1 MIATYCEKIGKM
13 DGLTIDQV
21 ELPPFEK
28 PAARLVNNFAF
39 KLLNEIASDN
49 EDNVVFSPLSIF
61 TSLATLRPAL
71 NGTSLEQLNDVTG
84 LDTIRE
90 SDMNDMYDGI
100 FKKSSSYKL
109 KQASRIYVDRGIR
122 LSRSYRTDLYRMKI
136 SRARRLD
143 FRRAPEESRNKI
155 NKYVKKRTRKLIKEL
170 VPVGAISS
178 ATMMYLV
185 NAIYLK
191 AKWDIPFQKSL
202 TRMRRFRVSN
212 NESIRVETMI
222 SKNTFCTRYSA
233 EWACQVMQQTY
244 KRGEHIYSFSF
255 VIMSPH
261 SAGNFSRFYD
271 DGVTTMQ
278 EKMTRAFNKIWTRRG
293 NRQQQLCS
301 VKLPKFKVD
310 YAENI
315 KEVLK
320 GLGIR
325 DIFSINADF
334 SRLSVRNNRELY
346 VSEARHSAVLS
357 ADEAGVEAAGATAF
371 GISLRS
377 TSLQVTVNKPF
388 IFALRHDPSGALIF
402 VGKIVRPSVG

>member
-1 MIATYCEKIGKM
+1 M

-222 SKNTFCTRYSA
+222 SKNTFCTRVNNRDLQAS
-233 EWACQVMQQTY
+233 VTVLSL
-244 KRGEHIYSFSF
+244 GGSFSF